1 MTCGFPRR
9 LTVFC
14 AVSVAVKWMAPSC
27 HTGTH
32 GVTCG
37 RPSART
43 VESQNSSAVSSTR
56 RVSSHG
62 VTTPRGTPCRVSSCV
77 MGSFILRTPFNRS
90 VPLARRARI
99 YQSILFA
106 RRKTGK
112 AKNDAMPP
120 KVRMVAPDGKQVF
133 EPSHHGHPWA
143 KKWANLQPMYQEVN
157 PWPCPIFDLN
167 FRFLGPI
174 CPNIHPI
181 YQFSFEPSGHLP

>member
-1 MTCGFPRR
+1 
-9 LTVFC
+9 
-14 AVSVAVKWMAPSC
+14 
-27 HTGTH
+27 
-32 GVTCG
+32 
-37 RPSART
+37 
-43 VESQNSSAVSSTR
+43 TR

-62 VTTPRGTPCRVSSCV
+62 VTPPRGTPCLVSIFV

-143 KKWANLQPMYQEVN
+143 KKWANLQPLYPTALSKSVRRVLRSHCLER
-157 PWPCPIFDLN
+157 L
-167 FRFLGPI
+167 FR
-174 CPNIHPI
+174 
-181 YQFSFEPSGHLP
+181 LPEHIGIGRTVPAAHKAFH

>member
-1 MTCGFPRR
+1 
-9 LTVFC
+9 
-14 AVSVAVKWMAPSC
+14 
-27 HTGTH
+27 
-32 GVTCG
+32 
-37 RPSART
+37 
-43 VESQNSSAVSSTR
+43 
-56 RVSSHG
+56 
-62 VTTPRGTPCRVSSCV
+62 

-143 KKWANLQPMYQEVN
+143 KKGANLQPMYHPGIEVTSSILQCKFPPFSAN
-157 PWPCPIFDLN
+157 QSTLQ
-167 FRFLGPI
+167 L
-174 CPNIHPI
+174 I
-181 YQFSFEPSGHLP
+181 YP